1 MKFSTQASLLSI
13 GFVAPFASAAPFR
26 RAADANTMLV
36 LQFANVLEQLETQF
50 YNQAL
55 STFQASDF
63 TTAGFTDAQI
73 PIEQFTAISTDEST
87 HTTVLTQAIT
97 DQGATPLANCS
108 FDFSSVL
115 TDVTTMA
122 TAARLVENVGVGAY
136 LGAAHL
142 VTDPVLLTAAASIM
156 TVEARHQTMLNV
168 LTASGTA
175 IPQAFDIPLTPPEVL
190 AIAGGF
196 ISGCDTG
203 VKANPSLAITN
214 TGSVGAG
221 TSLTFSTAAINGSS
235 DTSNFACQ
243 MLTGGASFAIA
254 LPLNACVVPQG
265 LTGPVAIFITS
276 DMDPLAGDPVDRATS
291 QLVAGPTMAFLDTTP
306 QTINSLVRSSSGS
319 ASSGSSSSGST
330 DASGAT
336 TAVSTSTIDVA
347 SASAVVSSAEAA
359 GATVVSAASAT
370 ATGTTSVAANAGQF
384 DIVPFPGGP
393 NQYVGPSAD
402 GTVFIN
408 GWSSSPLSS

>member
-13 GFVAPFASAAPFR
+13 GLVAPFASAAPFR

-50 YNQAL
+50 YSQAL

-73 PIEQFTAISTDEST
+73 PIEQFTAISIDEST

-97 DQGATPLANCS
+97 DQGATPLAGCS

-122 TAARLVENVGVGAY
+122 TTARLVENVGVGAY

-203 VKANPSLAITN
+203 VTANPSLAVTN
-214 TGSVGAG
+214 TGSVSAG

-254 LPLNACVVPQG
+254 LPLSACVVPQG

-276 DMDPLAGDPVDRATS
+276 DMDPLAGDPIDRATS

-319 ASSGSSSSGST
+319 SSSGSS
-330 DASGAT
+330 DASAAT

-384 DIVPFPGGP
+384 DVVAFPGGP
-393 NQYVGPSAD
+393 NEYVGPSAD

-408 GWSSSPLSS
+408 GWSSSPLS